1 MSDPRTPNPGQL
13 APDLP
18 GVTHYLTGHD
28 EVTGKAIIHSVR
40 PGNWTALLDNTLSF
54 NVVYSASQFPV
65 SLDENIDIKTHDDL
79 VAGGALGLTIPHGTV
94 ARMVDFAPASEPF
107 MHRTQS
113 LDYGI
118 VIDGTIEMLLDSGE
132 SKTLRR
138 GDVAVQRAT
147 MHGWKNPSQTEWARM
162 FFVLQHCAEVH
173 VAGKVYKED
182 MGGGTGVDPSSGGEP
197 GPGGDEREA
206 GAKSGEGDVTNG

>member
-1 MSDPRTPNPGQL
+1 MSDSRPPNPGQV

-40 PGNWTALLDNTLSF
+40 PGNWTGLLDNTLGL
-54 NVVYSASQFPV
+54 NVVYTTSQFPV
-65 SLDENIDIKTHDDL
+65 SLDEDIDIKTHDDL
-79 VAGGALGLTIPHGTV
+79 IAGGALGLTNPLGTV
-94 ARMVDFAPASEPF
+94 ARMADFAPGSTAL

-113 LDYGI
+113 IDYGV
-118 VIDGTIEMLLDSGE
+118 VIEGTIELLLDSGE
-132 SKTLRR
+132 SKPLRR
-138 GDVAVQRAT
+138 GDVVVQRAT
-147 MHGWKNPSQTEWARM
+147 MHGWKNPSETEWARV

-182 MGGGTGVDPSSGGEP
+182 LGHGAGIIPSSGGDE
-197 GPGGDEREA
+197 GEGAEAKSKSGDE
-206 GAKSGEGDVTNG
+206 K